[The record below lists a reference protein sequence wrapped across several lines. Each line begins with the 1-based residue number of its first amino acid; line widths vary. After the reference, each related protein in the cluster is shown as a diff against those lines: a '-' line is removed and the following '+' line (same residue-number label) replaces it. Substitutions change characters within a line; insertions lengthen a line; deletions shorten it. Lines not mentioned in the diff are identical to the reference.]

1 MEQSAS
7 YLLYQN
13 DYTSD
18 KDLLLSHIQFKKF
31 DVLPT
36 RELIA
41 LIGQQQTIKYDYFS
55 IYILLII
62 DVILE

>member
-1 MEQSAS
+1 MFYRLETAITSSQIVMEQSAA

-13 DYTSD
+13 DYSED

-36 RELIA
+36 RRLIS
-41 LIGQQQTIKYDYFS
+41 LDSEEQTIK
-55 IYILLII
+55 
-62 DVILE
+62 